1 MTERPDMQVVGEQ
14 IAHLRRE
21 KGLCAAAFA
30 REIDRPAW
38 LIMLLESAHMEQSKQ
53 LIDLLP
59 DSIIRKLLQDI
70 RETYGVSNRH
80 LTTRFHPSNRPPL
93 PKDDPCTEPMLLPI
107 SFSPEDA
114 ITCLDNLMAL
124 VRPMPGFLLQN
135 EEFFHASIQTVSMLF
150 NLQLAQLRTNG
161 HTALAEQQHQRFQQL
176 LNQRISQWSQEL
188 CVDDM
193 TVPGK

>member
-30 REIDRPAW
+30 REIDRPVW

-161 HTALAEQQHQRFQQL
+161 HAALAEQQHQRFQQL

-193 TVPGK
+193 TVPEK

>member
-21 KGLCAAAFA
+21 RGLCAAAFA

-70 RETYGVSNRH
+70 REIYGVSQRR
-80 LTTRFHPSNRPPL
+80 LTTRYQPANRPPL
-93 PKDDPCTEPMLLPI
+93 PKDDPNTEPMLIPI
-107 SFSPEDA
+107 NLSPDDA
-114 ITCLDNLMAL
+114 IAFLENLMSL
-124 VRPMPGFLLQN
+124 VRPTPNVLQQN
-135 EEFFHASIQTVSMLF
+135 ESFFRANIRTVSMLF
-150 NLQLAQLRTNG
+150 NLQLAHLRTNG
-161 HTALAEQQHQRFQQL
+161 HAALAEQHHQRFQQL
-176 LNQRISQWSQEL
+176 LNQRISQWSQEFGVADITAL
-188 CVDDM
+188 
-193 TVPGK
+193 K